1 VVFKKLFGK
10 EGQKKKPQQDEASTI
25 EDLIVLERYDEAVA
39 KLKPHLKQNP
49 QDLHA
54 HLRLAEA
61 YLGQGER
68 GRALDEFMFVADEYA
83 RDGFYDRGIALL
95 RKAKRFAP
103 ATQAVDERIERLELI
118 KGAERSRARAVEA
131 LRSGR
136 GAATAAI
143 ALEGAW
149 PEVAGSDLMRNLG
162 ADPLKRLFA
171 ELELV
176 VFTKEEKL
184 GRAGQTGDR
193 LYFLLSGTVSA
204 RLPGATGARAEIRT
218 FGPGDVIGES
228 VLLEQKGWPAE
239 YVVAEAGRALV
250 LDREG
255 LAATLQGNPDP
266 RGFLTSLRMQHS
278 DRHVAKML
286 AEIRGTGPAAAG
298 GEAAAKGPTDPQES
312 R

>member
-1 VVFKKLFGK
+1 MVFKKLFRK
-10 EGQKKKPQQDEASTI
+10 EDQKAPRQDEASTI
-25 EDLIVLERYDEAVA
+25 EDLIVLERYGEAVER
-39 KLKPHLKQNP
+39 LKPHLKQNP
-49 QDLHA
+49 EDLHA

-61 YLGQGER
+61 YLGLEER

-103 ATQAVDERIERLELI
+103 ATQTVDERIARLELI
-118 KGAERSRARAVEA
+118 KGSGRSRTRAVEA

-149 PEVAGSDLMRNLG
+149 PEVAGSDLVRNLG
-162 ADPLKRLFA
+162 PDFLKLLFA
-171 ELELV
+171 QLELV
-176 VFTKEEKL
+176 VLKKEEKL
-184 GRAGQTGDR
+184 GRAGQAGDR
-193 LYFLLSGTVSA
+193 LYFLLSGVVSA
-204 RLPGATGARAEIRT
+204 RLPGATGPRAELRT
-218 FGPGDVIGES
+218 FGAGDVIGES

-239 YVVAEAGRALV
+239 YVVAEPGRALA

-266 RGFLTSLRMQHS
+266 RGFLTSLRLQHC
-278 DRHVAKML
+278 DRQVATML
-286 AEIRGTGPAAAG
+286 AELRGKAPAAAG
-298 GEAAAKGPTDPQES
+298 GDPAAEGPTDPQES